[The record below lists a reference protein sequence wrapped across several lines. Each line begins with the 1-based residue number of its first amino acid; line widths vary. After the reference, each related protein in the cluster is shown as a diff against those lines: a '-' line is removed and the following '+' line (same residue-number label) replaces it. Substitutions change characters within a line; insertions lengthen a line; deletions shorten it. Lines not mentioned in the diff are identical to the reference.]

1 MIKVY
6 AMNVSGI
13 DSYDVNLRKRLSP
26 KRLEKVN
33 SCRVEKNRKQS
44 IGAELLLNYAIRN
57 EIKAECP
64 VIWDT
69 DENGK
74 LFIPNCDF
82 NVNLSHS
89 GDYAVCAVSDR
100 AVGVDIQIIGK
111 ANMLL
116 AKRFFTI
123 DECEYINSSK
133 NANEAFFDI
142 WVKKESFIK
151 AVGKGLAIPLS
162 SFSVLGNT
170 VSFNGVE
177 YIFRKYSVKDIAY
190 KLCACVSV

>member
-44 IGAELLLNYAIRN
+44 IGAELLLNYAMRN

-74 LFIPNCDF
+74 LFIPNCGF

-89 GDYAVCAVSDR
+89 GDYAACAVSDK

-177 YIFRKYSVKDIAY
+177 YIFRKYSVKDTAY

>member
-1 MIKVY
+1 
-6 AMNVSGI
+6 
-13 DSYDVNLRKRLSP
+13 
-26 KRLEKVN
+26 
-33 SCRVEKNRKQS
+33 EKNRKQS

-57 EIKAECP
+57 EIKAESP

-74 LFIPNCDF
+74 LFIPNCGF

-89 GDYAVCAVSDR
+89 GDYAACAVSDK

-123 DECEYINSSK
+123 DECEYINSSQ

-177 YIFRKYSVKDIAY
+177 YIFRKYSVKDTAY

>member
-13 DSYDVNLRKRLSP
+13 DSSDINLRKRLSP

-44 IGAELLLNYAIRN
+44 IGAELLLNYAMRN

-74 LFIPNCDF
+74 LFIPNCGF

-89 GDYAVCAVSDR
+89 GDYAACAVSDK

-177 YIFRKYSVKDIAY
+177 YIFRKYSVKDTAY